1 MPLYLVSYDLLNKAT
16 FGDYENLIA
25 ALKGLGAKR
34 ILLSEWA
41 LQHTATSIQIRDHL
55 TPHMHAADR
64 ILVTELVTTNWASRG
79 CLIDMNTV

>member
-25 ALKGLGAKR
+25 ALKTLGAQR
-34 ILLSEWA
+34 VLYSQWVLRNA
-41 LQHTATSIQIRDHL
+41 ATSEQIRDHL

-64 ILVTELVTTNWASRG
+64 LLVCEMTANWASRG
-79 CLIDMNTV
+79 ALVNINTV